1 MTGGEGRKGEG
12 ERGEH
17 TMMECENEKEQ
28 EGKDA
33 RLERNRWK
41 EERGRGRVE
50 VSKWKKSDG
59 EVLVKGSVSP

>member
-1 MTGGEGRKGEG
+1 
-12 ERGEH
+12 
-17 TMMECENEKEQ
+17 MMECENEKKQ
-28 EGKDA
+28 EEKDA

>member
-1 MTGGEGRKGEG
+1 
-12 ERGEH
+12 
-17 TMMECENEKEQ
+17 MMECENGKEQ
-28 EGKDA
+28 KGKDA

-59 EVLVKGSVSP
+59 EMLVKGSVSP

>member
-41 EERGRGRVE
+41 EERGRGRIE